1 MNLLPEPD
9 SISSII
15 EILQDKQA
23 EDISIIDL
31 SSESTIT
38 DFFVMAT
45 GNSDVHMRS
54 VSGYVTDTLDKMG
67 IPYRIEGETSP
78 KWILI
83 DAGDIIINIFS
94 REGRGFYRLESIWA
108 SAKTTRLN

>member
-1 MNLLPEPD
+1 MNLLPETV

-23 EDISIIDL
+23 EDISMIDL
-31 SSESTIT
+31 SSESTLADI
-38 DFFVMAT
+38 FVLAT

-54 VSGYVTDTLDKMG
+54 LAGYVTETMDKMG
-67 IPYRIEGETSP
+67 IKYRIEGETSP

-83 DAGDIIINIFS
+83 DAGDIIVSIFS
-94 REGRGFYRLESIWA
+94 REGRSFYRLESIWA